1 MATRSRPRTRVEVE
15 SLIDEVNWDYAVVE
29 RLDKARLEPKLLPFD
44 LRKAVV
50 DRDPANDLELEP
62 GDIVTVFSQ
71 ADILPPAARRSAFVR
86 VEGEVAVPGIY
97 QVKPGETLR
106 QVVERAGGFSPDA
119 YLYGAEMTRE
129 SLRREQQARLEEIAL
144 RAERE
149 LDFATAERLA
159 RALGADDVAA
169 TKAQAE
175 TQRVAVARLRTLKAT
190 GRLVLAVGP
199 RAAKPGDLPELV
211 LEDGDRLFVPTRSST
226 VGVYGAVYNQTS
238 LIYGKGKR
246 VDDYLHQAGGPTRT
260 ADAGSTYVLRANG
273 SVVSRRQSGWF
284 SSFGGTEL
292 MPSDAIVV
300 PEEYQPTSWVKEL
313 KDWSQIFY
321 QFGLGVAAVRLL
333 R

>member
-1 MATRSRPRTRVEVE
+1 
-15 SLIDEVNWDYAVVE
+15 
-29 RLDKARLEPKLLPFD
+29 
-44 LRKAVV
+44 
-50 DRDPANDLELEP
+50 
-62 GDIVTVFSQ
+62 
-71 ADILPPAARRSAFVR
+71 

-97 QVKPGETLR
+97 PVKPGETLR

-129 SLRREQQARLEEIAL
+129 SLRREQQARLDEIAL

-199 RAAKPGDLPELV
+199 QASRPGDLPELV
-211 LEDGDRLFVPTRSST
+211 LEDGDRLFVPTRPST
-226 VGVYGAVYNQTS
+226 IGVYGAVYNQTS
-238 LIYGKGKR
+238 LIYAKGKR
-246 VDDYLHQAGGPTRT
+246 VDDYLEQAGGPTRT

-284 SSFGGTEL
+284 ASFGRTEL
-292 MPSDAIVV
+292 MPSDAVVV
-300 PEEYQPTSWVKEL
+300 PEEYQPTSWIKEL